1 MWPQAESQR
10 FQIDSAAVDGVQL
23 VTILFQMGREDIV
36 DVTGDADSRRN
47 HGKQGADPL
56 VVLAADIGLPAFLHD
71 AVVKQMFG
79 IHLKGVSFPVVFLPD
94 DRGRRFFLAAGHTGT
109 GNFHLV
115 GFGRNPGPA
124 FRFLTVFF

>member
-36 DVTGDADSRRN
+36 DVTGDADRRRN

-79 IHLKGVSFPVVFLPD
+79 IHLKGVSFSAYCRL
-94 DRGRRFFLAAGHTGT
+94 
-109 GNFHLV
+109 
-115 GFGRNPGPA
+115 
-124 FRFLTVFF
+124 

>member
-10 FQIDSAAVDGVQL
+10 FQIDAAAVDGVQL
-23 VTILFQMGREDIV
+23 VTILFQMGGEDIV
-36 DVTGDADSRRN
+36 NITGDADCRRN
-47 HGKQGADPL
+47 HGKQGAHPF
-56 VVLAADIGLPAFLHD
+56 VVLAADIRLPAFLHD
-71 AVVKQMFG
+71 AVIEQMFG
-79 IHLKGVSFPVVFLPD
+79 ILLKGVPFPVGFLPD
-94 DRGRRFFLAAGHTGT
+94 DRGRRFFLAAGHTET